1 MNSPECLQKL
11 LKALD
16 LPVDKL
22 NQVELDKLKEVLAE
36 STNVFAL
43 DSELGCTSLVQHSID
58 TGDHKAVKQQPYRTP
73 VVYRE
78 KIKKWLMRCRNKE

>member
-1 MNSPECLQKL
+1 MNSPERLQRL

-36 STNVFAL
+36 STDVFAL

-58 TGDHKAVKQQPYRTP
+58 TRDHKPVKQQPYCTP

-78 KIKKWLMRCRNKE
+78 RLKKW